1 MGSEDL
7 WGDISIAL
15 WVVVPIFL
23 SLRVLR
29 DRIVWIREAEDAK
42 DTVLRVVRATLVTL
56 LHLGAL
62 YLYYRLLWW
71 IFSQPPRT
79 SGDA

>member
-7 WGDISIAL
+7 WGTISIAL

-29 DRIVWIREAEDAK
+29 DRIVWIREAEYPK
-42 DTVLRVVRATLVTL
+42 DTVLRVVRATLMTPMLQQHV
-56 LHLGAL
+56 A
-62 YLYYRLLWW
+62 
-71 IFSQPPRT
+71 
-79 SGDA
+79 A